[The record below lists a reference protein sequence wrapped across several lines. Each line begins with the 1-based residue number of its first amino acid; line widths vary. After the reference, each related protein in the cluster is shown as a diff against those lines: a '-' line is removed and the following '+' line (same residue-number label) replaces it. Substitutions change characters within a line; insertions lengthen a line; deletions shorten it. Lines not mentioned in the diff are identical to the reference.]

1 MMAHPD
7 GTICVNKGTKFL
19 SIHSLDFSVLMR
31 RLLVL
36 LGSFVLASCGGGG
49 DSGSADSDTGNPASP
64 TDLGR
69 YTTSQPLVDNS
80 SASAYK
86 VLLMGNSHAAG
97 VAPVLEQL
105 LVLGQP
111 GKSIDVQL
119 SPSSTFLADR
129 VNDGRSEEKLESQP
143 WTHVIL
149 QGQKYSSTGSS
160 TYPTTAAEYWIRGSK
175 EQGAT
180 PIMFPEHPRK
190 GNNWEGQT
198 LWELHTGIA
207 ARENT
212 CVAPVGLVWD
222 EVIFRDPSL
231 ILHQPD
237 GNHAAGTGLL
247 LTALVFYQIIT
258 GQPVE
263 SLPELT
269 VFDVDAAT
277 GQIMKESVSSVLFD
291 YTPCYFEA

>member
-1 MMAHPD
+1 M
-7 GTICVNKGTKFL
+7 
-19 SIHSLDFSVLMR
+19 MR

-36 LGSFVLASCGGGG
+36 LGTIILASCGGGG
-49 DSGSADSDTGNPASP
+49 DSRSGDSETSNPTGP
-64 TDLGR
+64 TGTGG
-69 YTTSQPLVDNS
+69 YTTSQPLIDNS
-80 SASAYK
+80 GAIAYK

-97 VAPVLEQL
+97 LVLVLDQL

-119 SPSSTFLADR
+119 SPNSTFLADR

-143 WTHVIL
+143 WTHAIL
-149 QGQKYSSTGSS
+149 QGQKYSSSGSN

-180 PIMFPEHPRK
+180 PILFPEHPRK
-190 GNNWEGQT
+190 NNTWEGQT
-198 LWELHTGIA
+198 LWGLHTGIA

-222 EVIFRDPSL
+222 EVIFREPSL
-231 ILHQPD
+231 NLHEPD
-237 GNHAAGTGLL
+237 GNHASEAGLL
-247 LTALVFYQIIT
+247 LSALVFYQIIT

-263 SLPELT
+263 SLPELSG
-269 VFDVDAAT
+269 FNIDFAT
-277 GQIMKESVSSVLFD
+277 EQIMKESVSSLLFL
-291 YTPCYFEA
+291 YPPCAYEE